1 MPSIRVNESVKAIVD
16 QCVADGAA
24 TTASAFVE
32 AAVRLYADYLADDEE
47 MMIVEAKAGIADIE
61 AGRYV
66 TIATQADRDALLKRV
81 RARAAVLLEKVRA
94 KDADRVP
101 APRVTAHA
109 AE

>member
-1 MPSIRVNESVKAIVD
+1 MTGVQTCALPICRSG
-16 QCVADGAA
+16 GAPL
-24 TTASAFVE
+24 
-32 AAVRLYADYLADDEE
+32 RGLLADDEE